1 MPKTIQLNMPA
12 TFLGMKVATFNY
24 IVEIVE
30 QFSNLLFAKNTNL
43 IINFIYKKMQSRLAT
58 PVPVC

>member
-30 QFSNLLFAKNTNL
+30 QFSNLLFAKR
-43 IINFIYKKMQSRLAT
+43 Y
-58 PVPVC
+58 